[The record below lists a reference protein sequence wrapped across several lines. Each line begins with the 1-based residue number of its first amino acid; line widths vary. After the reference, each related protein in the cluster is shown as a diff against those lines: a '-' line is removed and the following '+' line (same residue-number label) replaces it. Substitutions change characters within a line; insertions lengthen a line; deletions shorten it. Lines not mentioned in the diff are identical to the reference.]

1 MISRVIGRKRVLGV
15 NVCLSSG
22 EGETIERI
30 GCDAVAMSGG
40 WSPVVHL
47 WSHCGGKLEWND
59 ESSMFCP
66 DKSRPP
72 TNENGESFV
81 ETVGAASG
89 NTQFNE
95 IVKEATELGLSIGKN
110 LEENKFDLMCLR

>member
-1 MISRVIGRKRVLGV
+1 MVALWGQIGVE
-15 NVCLSSG
+15 C
-22 EGETIERI
+22 
-30 GCDAVAMSGG
+30 
-40 WSPVVHL
+40 
-47 WSHCGGKLEWND
+47 

-95 IVKEATELGLSIGKN
+95 IVKEATELGLSIGKKFGGKQIRSN
-110 LEENKFDLMCLR
+110 VPKVKQQVEILLNHFGLRPGEQKENYEIKRF